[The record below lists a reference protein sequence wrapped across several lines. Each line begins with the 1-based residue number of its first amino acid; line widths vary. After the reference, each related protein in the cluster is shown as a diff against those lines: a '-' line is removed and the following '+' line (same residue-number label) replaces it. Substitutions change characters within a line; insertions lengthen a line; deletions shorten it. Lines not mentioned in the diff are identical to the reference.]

1 MEQRVATGLAAQADH
16 VTFHERSPITIE
28 IGQRTMRGRPE
39 GFSLATAS
47 PVQPLAVERVA
58 ATQSPGAGQWS
69 SHPCAFT
76 APPAGGADIQS
87 IEFHDDREIGRA
99 HV

>member
-1 MEQRVATGLAAQADH
+1 
-16 VTFHERSPITIE
+16 
-28 IGQRTMRGRPE
+28 MRGRPE

-87 IEFHDDREIGRA
+87 IEFHDDRGKPIKVWRFGPRKVENLKAERP
-99 HV
+99 